1 MFLVNITLKYCEVL
15 GPSGQFLILWVKF
28 SPGSQNLQRLIRKVR
43 EGTREGAGVAE
54 EGPSDSRTREA
65 PNHTDTR
72 APRAQ
77 TGMERQ
83 P

>member
-1 MFLVNITLKYCEVL
+1 MGEVQ
-15 GPSGQFLILWVKF
+15 SWQAR
-28 SPGSQNLQRLIRKVR
+28 NLQRLIRKVR

-72 APRAQ
+72 APRGSDRNGEAALRVRNKDKGNQ
-77 TGMERQ
+77 ESRTV
-83 P
+83 